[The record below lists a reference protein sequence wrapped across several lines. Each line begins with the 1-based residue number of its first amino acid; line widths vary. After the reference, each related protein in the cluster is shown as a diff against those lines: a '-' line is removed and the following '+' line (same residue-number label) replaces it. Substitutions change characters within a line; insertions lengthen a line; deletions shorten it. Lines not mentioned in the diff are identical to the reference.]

1 MSQSKLEAQKI
12 IDLIK
17 QGKTI
22 QSLRTDDYPDATQ
35 WHNFSAKAY
44 ELNLRVARKERKI
57 LEQKRPHAATSNK
70 DIEAMI
76 ALNEQLADYALLL
89 PIYST
94 MGDFDQVSKFA
105 PNLPASEADIM
116 DHIGLFTMDFN
127 RRVHQKI
134 GRFEHFFYFKTFS
147 KLIDAAVLCYYR
159 MNFISCYLTLVP
171 VIEGIIIR
179 WMGYSESDAKPEF
192 EDIRKFFRHSH
203 VRQPSPG
210 NILFHQVYVKACD
223 KILNEHFYRPTTN
236 GNSYANFNRHIAS
249 HLLNDSQFATRQN
262 CMRLFLL
269 LDTMTEIYYYESHE
283 PDPRFSLSKEEV
295 TPDFELFKGVWMSNL
310 YQTAEQILL
319 KDYISLP

>member
-1 MSQSKLEAQKI
+1 MSQSKLEAHKI

-17 QGKTI
+17 QGKSI
-22 QSLRTDDYPDATQ
+22 QSLRTEDYPDPTQ
-35 WHNFSAKAY
+35 WYNYSAKAY
-44 ELNLRVARKERKI
+44 DINLIAARKKRKAN
-57 LEQKRPHAATSNK
+57 ENRRHVSATSNK
-70 DIEAMI
+70 EILAII
-76 ALNEQLADYALLL
+76 ALNKRLADYALSL

-94 MGDFDQVSKFA
+94 MADFEKVAQLAAS
-105 PNLPASEADIM
+105 LPGSESAIM
-116 DHIGLFTMDFN
+116 DHVGLFTMDFN

-134 GRFEHFFYFKTFS
+134 GRFEHYRYFKTFT

-179 WMGYSESDAKPEF
+179 WMGYSETDEKPEF
-192 EDIRKFFRHSH
+192 EEIRKFFKNSH
-203 VRQPSPG
+203 TRQPSPG

-223 KILNEHFYRPTTN
+223 KILNEHFYRPTHK
-236 GNSYANFNRHIAS
+236 GDSYANFNRHIAS

-295 TPDFELFKGVWMSNL
+295 TPDFELFKSVWLSNI
-310 YQTAEQILL
+310 YQTPEQILL
-319 KDYISLP
+319 KDHLGF